1 MLLAESLVPELEAS
15 LVVAQIQA
23 ELYNDIQFY
32 GEESSA
38 SGREG
43 ENMAENEDN
52 LRVEVEAQNS
62 RASDGEGEAENKEK
76 ASLQMEFEAEE
87 SSASGKEGESGAG
100 NKDRDIVLPMEAEED
115 EAKNEVRDF
124 LLPLEFELEDRNST
138 PIG

>member
-62 RASDGEGEAENKEK
+62 RASDGEGE
-76 ASLQMEFEAEE
+76 
-87 SSASGKEGESGAG
+87 
-100 NKDRDIVLPMEAEED
+100 DRDIVLPMEAEED

>member
-38 SGREG
+38 SGREE

-62 RASDGEGEAENKEK
+62 RAIDGEGEAENKEK

-87 SSASGKEGESGAG
+87 SSASGKEGESDAG
-100 NKDRDIVLPMEAEED
+100 KDRDIVLPMEAEED